1 MTAPRPHPGPPAG
14 QEDLAFDLDLDLG
27 LGLGPVAAPDDGAA
41 SPDASPATGLD
52 PAAWLTAAASDALP
66 VPTRED
72 RWQPLRVGVVN
83 LWEYEDEEFWFADG
97 RLVLRGGN
105 GAGKT
110 KVLELTTLMLMRGEI
125 APPVLDPFGSRNRTM
140 QFNLLPSG
148 EGDDPR
154 PAADSGLGYAWVE
167 FGLLDAGTPRYL
179 TAGLGASARRGTG
192 SSPVSVWRFVTP
204 RRVRGDL
211 VLVRERQPLP
221 ERDLRELDGVS
232 VFSAA
237 GAYRERISRE
247 LFGLEPDAYDNLT
260 TLLRELRRPKLGE
273 RLNPAELATTLRQAL
288 PPLAAHEVTAL
299 ADGWE
304 RLEDLR
310 AQMSATEG
318 AARAVASFVSGA
330 WRPWARAVVQR
341 RAAELVGATT
351 TLDNTT
357 RARRA
362 AEDTLESVRA
372 RQAATEAEHVAAQA
386 ELRTQRAAERQI
398 LESQAFR
405 DAQQAQG
412 EVARLTE
419 QVAGTNRQR
428 EGAADRLAAAE
439 ARARASA
446 ERAAA
451 ATAAF
456 DGAQAA
462 RFAAQDRARD
472 LAAPAGLAASARAG
486 LPPTDGD
493 GQALRPDLDVLGADH
508 QRREQRLTHLR
519 GLGRTYREAERSAE
533 RSGQTVGTRE
543 EDLRRSEGA
552 AAAAED
558 ALHARVAEAGAA
570 LRTWAGAL
578 EELTVPP
585 GDLGTWL
592 DHLAHD
598 HHLGAARE
606 AAGAGVAEARAALGE
621 ERQRL
626 AGEAAP
632 LRARRSEAA
641 AELARVRT
649 ATEAPPPGPLTWARR
664 ERPEPSPTTGAPF
677 WRCVEPR
684 EADHPALGA
693 VESALAAAGLLD
705 AWLTPDGRLT
715 GVPGEAEAFAFA
727 RRAVAGPSLADVL
740 VADDDGP
747 VEAAAVTALLRS
759 IAWAPVRPALE
770 PSASEPGGI
779 DTGHAPDDGRA
790 WLSPTGEW
798 AMGHLAGRARP
809 VETVSYLG
817 ASAREAARRRRIAA
831 LEAELADL
839 DARLRVLAEAGA
851 VVAGRE
857 ARLREE
863 ERAFPDD
870 GAVRGAVVV
879 LTEAMRAL
887 EAAAERLAEAR
898 RRFTADEVAAGEARA
913 ALASYAAEHGFRP
926 ERIEEDAEHL
936 RTYATALRELAHLL
950 RREDDLA
957 GARDEAGAAAQEGAA
972 HAEESRAALAA
983 LVAEHDDLLTRLR
996 TAQRMLSKDHRE
1008 VLQML
1013 RRTREAIVELEGSV
1027 ETLAGELLRANAK
1040 AEQAQAVLE
1049 RHEEARQEAE
1059 RRRDVAMAAWWAAA
1073 DAGVLA
1079 GAEVEEPERRTVE
1092 SARTSARAARREGG
1106 APDDAR
1112 LAAAQDRAWRA
1123 VYGAQQRLHVDLEP
1137 TRDARILE
1145 PETDAESGSDGGV
1158 PQPGAAGGV
1167 GLAEPLPRFEVL
1179 VDGTTGWLR
1188 PDVAADRLAEQVR
1201 AQAEHFDTEQQK
1213 VLATL
1218 LGSAFIEHLKE
1229 RLDYTERTVAAIN
1242 RTLAAHPTRQGQTV
1256 RLTVSP
1262 DPLDPDAGQVVR
1274 ALEKGYDQ
1282 LTSERQKT
1290 VRDFLARRVDEARD
1304 NALAEG
1310 VDWRVGLGRALD
1322 YRTWLRIT
1330 LEYRAGGS
1338 SRWQAFD
1345 SAAHG
1350 AKSGGEKVVLLSQP
1364 LFAAA
1369 VVAYG
1374 SARPTAPRWVWLDEA
1389 MTGVDP
1395 QVKASFMGLTVEFDL
1410 DIMLTAHDEWATYA
1424 SVPAVAIYDLARH
1437 RHLAGVDV
1445 VPYLWAAGQRT
1456 RVGA

>member
-1 MTAPRPHPGPPAG
+1 MTAPRPYPGPPAG
-14 QEDLAFDLDLDLG
+14 QEDLAFDLG
-27 LGLGPVAAPDDGAA
+27 LGLTLGPEEPPDDDAA
-41 SPDASPATGLD
+41 SPDAPLAAGLD
-52 PAAWLTAAASDALP
+52 PAAWLMAAASDALP

-154 PAADSGLGYAWVE
+154 PPADSGLGYAWVE
-167 FGLLDAGTPRYL
+167 FGLLDDGTPRYL

-192 SSPVSVWRFVTP
+192 SSPVSVWRFVTS

-221 ERDLRELDGVS
+221 ERDLRELDGVT

-237 GAYRERISRE
+237 GAYRERLSRE
-247 LFGLEPDAYDNLT
+247 MFGLEPDAYDNLT

-310 AQMSATEG
+310 AQMTATEG
-318 AARAVASFVSGA
+318 AARAVASFVSGP
-330 WRPWARAVVQR
+330 WRGWARAVVER

-357 RARRA
+357 RDRRA
-362 AEDTLESVRA
+362 AEETLQSVRA
-372 RQAATEAEHVAAQA
+372 GRSATEAEHVAAQA

-419 QVAGTNRQR
+419 QVTSVDRQR
-428 EGAADRLAAAE
+428 DAAAARLMAAE
-439 ARARASA
+439 GRARASA
-446 ERAAA
+446 ERAGAA
-451 ATAAF
+451 VAAF
-456 DGAQAA
+456 DGAQAG
-462 RFAAQDRARD
+462 RFAAQNQARD

-486 LPPTDGD
+486 LPPADGTER
-493 GQALRPDLDVLGADH
+493 ARRPDLDVLRADH
-508 QRREQRLTHLR
+508 QRREQRLAHLR
-519 GLGRTYREAERSAE
+519 GLGKAHREAERAAE

-543 EDLRRSEGA
+543 EDLRLAEGG

-558 ALHARVAEAGAA
+558 ALHARTAEAGAS
-570 LRTWAGAL
+570 LREWAGGL
-578 EELTVPP
+578 EELTVAP
-585 GDLGTWL
+585 GDLGAWL

-606 AAGAGVAEARAALGE
+606 AVGAGVAGARAALGE

-641 AELARVRT
+641 ADLARVRT

-664 ERPEPSPTTGAPF
+664 ERPEPGPTTGAPL

-684 EADHPALGA
+684 EAGDPALGA
-693 VESALAAAGLLD
+693 IESALAASGLLD

-715 GVPGEAEAFAFA
+715 GVPDQAEAFALA
-727 RRAVAGPSLADVL
+727 RRAVVGPSLADVL

-747 VEAAAVTALLRS
+747 VDATAVTALLRS
-759 IAWAPVRPALE
+759 IAWGPERPTDGSGGE
-770 PSASEPGGI
+770 PSENGG
-779 DTGHAPDDGRA
+779 A

-798 AMGHLAGRARP
+798 AMAHLAGRAEP
-809 VETVSYLG
+809 AETVSYLG

-839 DARLRVLAEAGA
+839 DARFQALAEAGA
-851 VVAGRE
+851 VVVGRE

-879 LTEAMRAL
+879 LAEAMRGL
-887 EAAAERLAEAR
+887 EAAAERLAQAQ
-898 RRFTADEVAAGEARA
+898 RRFAADEVAAGEARA

-936 RTYATALRELAHLL
+936 RAYATALRELGHAL

-957 GARDEAGAAAQEGAA
+957 GARDEACAAAEEAAA
-972 HAEESRAALAA
+972 HAKESRAALAA
-983 LVAEHDDLLTRLR
+983 LVSEHDDLLTRLR

-1040 AEQAQAVLE
+1040 AENAQAVLE

-1073 DAGVLA
+1073 DAGLLA

-1092 SARTSARAARREGG
+1092 SARTSARSARREGG
-1106 APDDAR
+1106 TPDDPR

-1145 PETDAESGSDGGV
+1145 PETDAEAGSDGGG
-1158 PQPGAAGGV
+1158 PEPGVAGGV
-1167 GLAEPLPRFEVL
+1167 SLAEPLPRFEVL

-1201 AQAEHFDTEQQK
+1201 AQAEHFDAEQQK

-1262 DPLDPDAGQVVR
+1262 DPLDPDARSVVD
-1274 ALEKGYDQ
+1274 ALAQGFDQ
-1282 LTSERQKT
+1282 LTPERQKQ

-1304 NALAEG
+1304 NALADG
-1310 VDWRVGLGRALD
+1310 VDWRAGLGRALD

-1445 VPYLWAAGQRT
+1445 VPYLWAAGRRT